1 MFKFSSNEVVYVY
14 NPNDVKSLAIA
25 LWLKASE
32 HQEVYSVFEDLSFL
46 LKGGYDVKYVNFSP
60 MVYNDA
66 RVVFKKKLTY
76 DTYTTDISEKEI
88 EDELLRRTLYNL
100 RHFNDKNATSSI
112 VSFVHNNLDNVVNYL
127 SGATSVLLIQEQE
140 DIGNYLKFSSIVK
153 KKTNRIFE
161 KIVDSYNPDVV
172 RWGAIRSN
180 DTKEAIV
187 ASRLV
192 SLAGFNVVH
201 QQASSVG
208 ILQYS

>member
-1 MFKFSSNEVVYVY
+1 MFKSSSSEVVYIY

-25 LWLKASE
+25 LWLKANE

-60 MVYNDA
+60 RVYNDT
-66 RVVFKKKLTY
+66 RGIVQKKSTY
-76 DTYTTDISEKEI
+76 GTYTTDISEKEV
-88 EDELLRRTLYNL
+88 ECFLLQKCLYNL
-100 RHFNDKNATSSI
+100 WYFNDKGNTSERI
-112 VSFVHNNLDNVVNYL
+112 AFVYKNIDNILNYL
-127 SGATSVLLIQEQE
+127 SGITSNLVIEE
-140 DIGNYLKFSSIVK
+140 DNNITEYIKFSNIVK
-153 KKTNRIFE
+153 KKTSRIFE
-161 KIVDSYNPDVV
+161 KLVDGFNPELS
-172 RWGAIRSN
+172 RWGTIRSN

-208 ILQYS
+208 ILHYS

>member
-66 RVVFKKKLTY
+66 RVVLKKKLTY

-100 RHFNDKNATSSI
+100 WHFNDKNATSSI
-112 VSFVHNNLDNVVNYL
+112 VSFVYNNLDNVLNYL

>member
-1 MFKFSSNEVVYVY
+1 MFKFSSNEVVYIY

-25 LWLKASE
+25 LWLKANE
-32 HQEVYSVFEDLSFL
+32 HQEVYSVFEDLSFI

-60 MVYNDA
+60 SIYNDT
-66 RVVFKKKLTY
+66 RGIMKKKLTY

-88 EDELLRRTLYNL
+88 EDKLLRRTLYNL
-100 RHFNDKNATSSI
+100 WHFNDKNATSSV
-112 VSFVHNNLDNVVNYL
+112 VSFVYNNVDNILNYL
-127 SGATSVLLIQEQE
+127 SGTADLLLIQEEE
-140 DIGNYLKFSSIVK
+140 DISSYLKFSNLVK

-161 KIVDSYNPDVV
+161 KIVDSYNPDVI